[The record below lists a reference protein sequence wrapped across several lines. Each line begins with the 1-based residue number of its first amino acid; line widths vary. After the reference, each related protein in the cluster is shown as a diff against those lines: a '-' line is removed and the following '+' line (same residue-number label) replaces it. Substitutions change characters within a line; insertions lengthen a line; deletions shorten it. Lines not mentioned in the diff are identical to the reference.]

1 MKFTKNEISFYVL
14 LSGAFLVLS
23 YYLYRFHYLLINST
37 AFSSF
42 VMLLVGSIAIFL
54 YLKQKSDTKI
64 QSARVLLLEI
74 RTAEE
79 RITQLK
85 DKLQAK
91 NNDLPLL
98 FPTKS
103 WKIYA
108 HLFVSDFD
116 QDELRLI
123 GSFYDYG
130 DLIEEFVKRNNDFFW
145 VTTEER
151 ARVVQ
156 QKLAELVIHSQ
167 TRPEGSEVS
176 LDDLKKDL
184 LDMFANDAYSYTP
197 ERSVLEIKHYIENI
211 GMITTTSAGTK
222 LKSLAKMR

>member
-1 MKFTKNEISFYVL
+1 MF
-14 LSGAFLVLS
+14 
-23 YYLYRFHYLLINST
+23 
-37 AFSSF
+37 
-42 VMLLVGSIAIFL
+42 LVGSIAIFL
-54 YLKQKSDTKI
+54 YLKQKSDI
-64 QSARVLLLEI
+64 RVQAARVLLIEI

-79 RITQLK
+79 RINQLK
-85 DKLQAK
+85 EKLQSGTIE
-91 NNDLPLL
+91 DLPSI

-103 WKIYA
+103 WKVYS

-116 QDELRLI
+116 QDELKLL

-130 DLIEEFVKRNNDFFW
+130 DLIEDFARRNNDFFW

-167 TRPEGSEVS
+167 TRPQGEEVD
-176 LDDLKKDL
+176 LDVLKKHF
-184 LDMFANDAYSYTP
+184 LDVFSNDTYAYAP
-197 ERSVLEIKHYIENI
+197 KKSVNEIENYIKNI
-211 GMITTTSAGTK
+211 GRITTTSAGAK